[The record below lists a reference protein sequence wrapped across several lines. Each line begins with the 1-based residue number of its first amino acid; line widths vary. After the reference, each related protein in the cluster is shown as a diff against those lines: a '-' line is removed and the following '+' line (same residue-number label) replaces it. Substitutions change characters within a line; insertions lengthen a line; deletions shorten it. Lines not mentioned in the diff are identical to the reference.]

1 MQFPLKK
8 DLKISQKYV
17 IPKGFDPT
25 NKEYKNLLVKDLPK
39 SVHREVEIAMKL
51 LFEINEVETAIEV
64 MKFFTQ
70 AIDRV
75 FYDARAKHYEMRL
88 AKKIKKVDLGVKDYG
103 LYR

>member
-25 NKEYKNLLVKDLPK
+25 NKEYKNLLVKDMPK

-64 MKFFTQ
+64 MKFLTQ
-70 AIDRV
+70 AMDRV
-75 FYDARAKHYEMRL
+75 LYDARTKHYEMRL
-88 AKKIKKVDLGVKDYG
+88 AKKIKKS
-103 LYR
+103 RFE

>member
-39 SVHREVEIAMKL
+39 SVYREVEIAMEL

-70 AIDRV
+70 AMDRIL
-75 FYDARAKHYEMRL
+75 YDARVKHYEMRL
-88 AKKIKKVDLGVKDYG
+88 AKKIKKSRFG
-103 LYR
+103 

>member
-25 NKEYKNLLVKDLPK
+25 NKEYKNFLVKDLPK

-75 FYDARAKHYEMRL
+75 LYDARARHYEMRL
-88 AKKIKKVDLGVKDYG
+88 SKEIKKVDLGEDYG

>member
-39 SVHREVEIAMKL
+39 SVYREVEIAMEL

-70 AIDRV
+70 VMDRIL
-75 FYDARAKHYEMRL
+75 YDARAKHYEMRL
-88 AKKIKKVDLGVKDYG
+88 AKKIKKSRFG
-103 LYR
+103 

>member
-25 NKEYKNLLVKDLPK
+25 NKEYKNLFVKDLPE
-39 SVHREVEIAMKL
+39 SVHREVKIAMKL
-51 LFEINEVETAIEV
+51 LFKINEVETAIEV

-75 FYDARAKHYEMRL
+75 LYDARAKHYEMRL
-88 AKKIKKVDLGVKDYG
+88 AKEIKKK
-103 LYR
+103 

>member
-1 MQFPLKK
+1 MQFPFKK

-25 NKEYKNLLVKDLPK
+25 NKEYKNLLVKDMPK

-70 AIDRV
+70 AIEHV
-75 FYDARAKHYEMRL
+75 LYDARAKHYEMRL
-88 AKKIKKVDLGVKDYG
+88 AKKIKKSRFG
-103 LYR
+103 

>member
-25 NKEYKNLLVKDLPK
+25 NKEYINLLVKDLPK
-39 SVHREVEIAMKL
+39 SVHREIEIAMRL
-51 LFEINEVETAIEV
+51 LFEINEVEIAIEV

-70 AIDRV
+70 AMERIL
-75 FYDARAKHYEMRL
+75 YDVRAKH
-88 AKKIKKVDLGVKDYG
+88 
-103 LYR
+103 

>member
-25 NKEYKNLLVKDLPK
+25 NKECKNFLVRDLPK
-39 SVHREVEIAMKL
+39 LVYREVGIAMRL

-70 AIDRV
+70 AMDRIL
-75 FYDARAKHYEMRL
+75 YDARAKHYEMRL
-88 AKKIKKVDLGVKDYG
+88 AQKIKKSRFG
-103 LYR
+103 

>member
-39 SVHREVEIAMKL
+39 SVYREVEIAMEL
-51 LFEINEVETAIEV
+51 LFEINEVETATEV

-70 AIDRV
+70 AMERIL
-75 FYDARAKHYEMRL
+75 YDVRAKHYEMRL
-88 AKKIKKVDLGVKDYG
+88 AQKIKKSRFG
-103 LYR
+103 

>member
-25 NKEYKNLLVKDLPK
+25 NKEYKNLLVKDLSK
-39 SVHREVEIAMKL
+39 SVYKEIEIAMGL

-64 MKFFTQ
+64 MKFLTQ
-70 AIDRV
+70 AMDHV
-75 FYDARAKHYEMRL
+75 LYDARAKHYKMRL
-88 AKKIKKVDLGVKDYG
+88 AKEIKKNRFG
-103 LYR
+103 

>member
-25 NKEYKNLLVKDLPK
+25 NKEYKNLLVKDLSK
-39 SVHREVEIAMKL
+39 SVYREIEIAMGL

-64 MKFFTQ
+64 MKFLTQ
-70 AIDRV
+70 AMDRV
-75 FYDARAKHYEMRL
+75 LYDVRTKHYKMRL
-88 AKKIKKVDLGVKDYG
+88 AKEIKKSRFG
-103 LYR
+103 

>member
-25 NKEYKNLLVKDLPK
+25 NKEYRNLLVKDLPK

-64 MKFFTQ
+64 MKFLTQ
-70 AIDRV
+70 AMDFV
-75 FYDARAKHYEMRL
+75 LHGARAKHYEMRL
-88 AKKIKKVDLGVKDYG
+88 AKEIKKSRFG
-103 LYR
+103 

>member
-17 IPKGFDPT
+17 IPKEFDPA
-25 NKEYKNLLVKDLPK
+25 NKECKNLLVKDLPK

-70 AIDRV
+70 ALDRV
-75 FYDARAKHYEMRL
+75 LYDARAKHYKMRL
-88 AKKIKKVDLGVKDYG
+88 AKEIKKSRFG
-103 LYR
+103 

>member
-25 NKEYKNLLVKDLPK
+25 NKEYKNFLVKDLPK
-39 SVHREVEIAMKL
+39 SVYREVEIAMEL

-64 MKFFTQ
+64 MKLFTQ
-70 AIDRV
+70 AMDRIL
-75 FYDARAKHYEMRL
+75 YDARAKHYEMRL
-88 AKKIKKVDLGVKDYG
+88 AKKIKKSRFG
-103 LYR
+103 

>member
-75 FYDARAKHYEMRL
+75 LCDARAKHYEMRL
-88 AKKIKKVDLGVKDYG
+88 AKEIKKSRFG
-103 LYR
+103 

>member
-1 MQFPLKK
+1 M
-8 DLKISQKYV
+8 

-39 SVHREVEIAMKL
+39 SVYREVEIAMEL

-70 AIDRV
+70 AMDRIL
-75 FYDARAKHYEMRL
+75 YDVRVKHYEMRL
-88 AKKIKKVDLGVKDYG
+88 AKKIKKSRFG
-103 LYR
+103 

>member
-1 MQFPLKK
+1 M
-8 DLKISQKYV
+8 

-39 SVHREVEIAMKL
+39 SVHREVEIAMGL

-70 AIDRV
+70 AMDRIL
-75 FYDARAKHYEMRL
+75 YDVRAKHYEMRL
-88 AKKIKKVDLGVKDYG
+88 AKKIKKSRFG
-103 LYR
+103 

>member
-17 IPKGFDPT
+17 ILKGFDPT

-39 SVHREVEIAMKL
+39 SVYREVEIAMEL

-70 AIDRV
+70 AMDRIL
-75 FYDARAKHYEMRL
+75 YDVRAKHYEMRL
-88 AKKIKKVDLGVKDYG
+88 AQKIKKSRFG
-103 LYR
+103 

>member
-39 SVHREVEIAMKL
+39 SVHREIEIAMGL

-70 AIDRV
+70 AMDRV
-75 FYDARAKHYEMRL
+75 LYDVRTKHYEMRL
-88 AKKIKKVDLGVKDYG
+88 AKKIKKSRFG
-103 LYR
+103 

>member
-25 NKEYKNLLVKDLPK
+25 NKECKNLLVKDLPK

-70 AIDRV
+70 ALDRV
-75 FYDARAKHYEMRL
+75 LYDTRAKHYEMRL
-88 AKKIKKVDLGVKDYG
+88 AKEIKKSRFG
-103 LYR
+103 

>member
-39 SVHREVEIAMKL
+39 SVYGEVEIAMEL

-70 AIDRV
+70 AMDRIL
-75 FYDARAKHYEMRL
+75 YGARAKHYEMRL
-88 AKKIKKVDLGVKDYG
+88 AKKIKKNRFG
-103 LYR
+103 

>member
-25 NKEYKNLLVKDLPK
+25 SKEYKNLLVKDLPK
-39 SVHREVEIAMKL
+39 SVYREIEIAMKL
-51 LFEINEVETAIEV
+51 LFEINEVETAIEA

-70 AIDRV
+70 AMDRIL
-75 FYDARAKHYEMRL
+75 YDARAKHYEMRL
-88 AKKIKKVDLGVKDYG
+88 AKKIKKSRFG
-103 LYR
+103 

>member
-8 DLKISQKYV
+8 DLEISQKYV

-25 NKEYKNLLVKDLPK
+25 NKEYKNLLVKDMPK

-64 MKFFTQ
+64 MKFLTQ

-75 FYDARAKHYEMRL
+75 LHDARTKHYEMRL
-88 AKKIKKVDLGVKDYG
+88 AKKIKKSRFG
-103 LYR
+103 

>member
-39 SVHREVEIAMKL
+39 SVYREVEIAMEL

-64 MKFFTQ
+64 MKFFIQ
-70 AIDRV
+70 AMDRIL
-75 FYDARAKHYEMRL
+75 YDARAKHYEMRL
-88 AKKIKKVDLGVKDYG
+88 AQKIKKSRFG
-103 LYR
+103 

>member
-25 NKEYKNLLVKDLPK
+25 NKEHKNLLVKDLSK
-39 SVHREVEIAMKL
+39 SVYKEIEIAMGL

-64 MKFFTQ
+64 MKFLTQ
-70 AIDRV
+70 AMDRV
-75 FYDARAKHYEMRL
+75 LYDTRTKHYKMRL
-88 AKKIKKVDLGVKDYG
+88 AKEIKKSRFG
-103 LYR
+103 

>member
-39 SVHREVEIAMKL
+39 LVHREVEIAMKL

-64 MKFFTQ
+64 MKFLTQ
-70 AIDRV
+70 AMDRV
-75 FYDARAKHYEMRL
+75 LHDARAKHYEMRL
-88 AKKIKKVDLGVKDYG
+88 AKEIKKNRFG
-103 LYR
+103 

>member
-17 IPKGFDPT
+17 IPKGFNPA

-39 SVHREVEIAMKL
+39 SVYREVEIAMKL

-70 AIDRV
+70 AMDCIL
-75 FYDARAKHYEMRL
+75 YDARVKHYKMRL
-88 AKKIKKVDLGVKDYG
+88 AKKIKKSRFG
-103 LYR
+103 